1 MLASGAHAARWRMT
15 QWRTAQ
21 RALAPPQCRRTRCA
35 LAQQQQCRQRRY
47 ASSITS
53 LDEQLLAALPVERT
67 VTFSIIA
74 HVDHGKSSLAQRL
87 LETYGNI
94 ASTDAVGQS
103 ALDTLD
109 VERERGITVKAV
121 TASMLVPVDG
131 DAWLVNLVDTPG
143 HADFAHEVRRSL
155 GACDGA
161 LLLVDASQG
170 IEAQTLKV
178 AAAARAAG
186 VPLVCAAS
194 KVDLPTADAVEVKLD
209 LASLEFCDDPD
220 AVLCLSAKSG
230 IGIDDVLPAIIDAF
244 RSPADDR
251 RTRPTRCR
259 VLDGRYDVTRG
270 VVAVIQCVDGA
281 LREGDRI
288 VMMGGGKEHTV
299 QELGVLTP
307 AHHRTG
313 FLNAGCVGYLMAGLR
328 DVRQARV
335 GDTLCLASE
344 REDLEPVD
352 LLPQATQPGLFA
364 SVFPPDGGMFDEMAR
379 AVDRL
384 ALNDA
389 SVTVRREAKARPTL
403 GAGLRLGFLGLL
415 HMDVFRQRL
424 RDEFGAEVLF
434 TAPTVPYK
442 VSWKDGT
449 ETTLEALDDWPDAA
463 QLAREVASILE
474 PVVEIEVVTP
484 REHVGAC
491 LEHLEAA
498 RATHTS
504 IASTL
509 DGRLVIS
516 CAAPWASVVDGLG
529 ERLAHASRGHA
540 TLAVDELPR
549 YEAADVAKVDVLL
562 NGEPVE
568 ALAFAARSADAQD
581 RGRRAVEKLRQH
593 VPRQLFECIIQAR
606 VNGAVVARARIAPV
620 RKDVLTTG
628 GSKAVTGKDRK
639 KKLLEKQKKGKARQ
653 KTIGKVALG
662 QDALWAVVG
671 S

>member
-87 LETYGNI
+87 LEKYGNI

-606 VNGAVVARARIAPV
+606 VNGAFVARARIAPV